1 MRCWGP
7 GHRTRRSPHEPPS
20 RGLASRAGA
29 RHEGVR
35 VVATP
40 TEAAAGGNAPG
51 LTDRPDR
58 CPFPPPA
65 VAVCRVGSP
74 DGPAVPGRVRRA
86 DETVDGGEMRVAGMG
101 VVLRGDRRA
110 KALVLRRPRRPG
122 WCVPVR
128 RHPGSAPEGPVPGP
142 WPPGPREEGT
152 VSGRVLGSSP
162 RRTRVGLLP
171 AVSRPPGPGHLS
183 GSFSRP
189 VEPEPEPEPAPK
201 SRRRLFGKD
210 TPNLCETV
218 SAPAS
223 PRHTGLC
230 PPPSRLRP
238 ASYPPLIRL

>member
-1 MRCWGP
+1 MLGSGSPDETKPARAPLPRSGVASRRAPRGCP
-7 GHRTRRSPHEPPS
+7 GRRHPHGS
-20 RGLASRAGA
+20 RGG
-29 RHEGVR
+29 
-35 VVATP
+35 
-40 TEAAAGGNAPG
+40 GGNAPG

-65 VAVCRVGSP
+65 GRAGSP

-122 WCVPVR
+122 WCVPYGGIPAPLPRGQSRGRGRLV
-128 RHPGSAPEGPVPGP
+128 PGRGGHRAVPEGEESSGPLPGGLESGCF
-142 WPPGPREEGT
+142 PP
-152 VSGRVLGSSP
+152 SP
-162 RRTRVGLLP
+162 G
-171 AVSRPPGPGHLS
+171 PGPGHLS